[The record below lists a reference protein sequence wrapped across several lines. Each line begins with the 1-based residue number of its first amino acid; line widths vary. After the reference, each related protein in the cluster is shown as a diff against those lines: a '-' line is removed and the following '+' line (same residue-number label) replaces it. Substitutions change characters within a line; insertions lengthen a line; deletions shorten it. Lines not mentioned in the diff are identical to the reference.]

1 MITRKMDG
9 KFDEF
14 KNYFNEKMSSQKQ
27 SLKFTINALIHD
39 LKSEITKEIKRE
51 VSKQDEKLFTQNK
64 MLQQSMS
71 KLRKLNLDN
80 QADNEELEQYG
91 RRFCLRIGGILLK
104 NNEISEDVLDSVKNL
119 FELAKVN
126 IPNMVVDRVH
136 RIGRIYNDRA

>member
-9 KFDEF
+9 KFDEL
-14 KNYFNEKMSSQKQ
+14 KNYFNEKLSSQKQ
-27 SLKFTINALIHD
+27 SLTFTINALIDD

-126 IPNMVVDRVH
+126 IPDMVVDRVY
-136 RIGRIYNDRA
+136 RIGRIYKDRA